1 MPFTTVFIAHV
12 PDADPERD
20 TALLETDLYRLFSV
34 LVKDTDQAVEV
45 CRRLVAE
52 EALDSVVLCPGNTH
66 ADVARITAAL
76 DGTVSVSIAR
86 GDNPSGR
93 VAREAME
100 RAGWFGGGA
109 GA

>member
-20 TALLETDLYRLFSV
+20 SAVLETSLYKLFSV

-66 ADVARITAAL
+66 ADVARISEAL
-76 DGTVSVSIAR
+76 GGAVSVSIAR
-86 GDNPSGR
+86 GDNASGR
-93 VAREAME
+93 IARKAME
-100 RAGWFGGGA
+100 RAGWFGEGA
-109 GA
+109 GS